1 MTTITTNA
9 RELASVTVSAEE
21 LAELRRRA
29 AEFDRV
35 QRESADRAER
45 EARLLEV
52 CKAEAERL
60 DAFVLGLG
68 YFDDGG
74 DVQLAELGEDI
85 PEGAGRAEYWDDADA
100 LAEQYIYNG
109 DGELDGVRYM
119 VEMSPA
125 RVWLDTETGDVEAYV
140 DGCKARYPMSL
151 EAVDWLNEWAESYG
165 AMSR

>member
-9 RELASVTVSAEE
+9 RELASVTISAEE

-29 AEFDRV
+29 AEFDRI

-45 EARLLEV
+45 ESRLLEI

-68 YFDDGG
+68 YFDEDGC
-74 DVQLAELGEDI
+74 VQLAELDEDV
-85 PEGAGRAEYWDDADA
+85 PEDAGRAEYWDDVDA

-140 DGCKARYPMSL
+140 DGYKARYPMSL

-165 AMSR
+165 ALAR